1 MFKSF
6 SIATKIALALCILII
21 GYSTSIM
28 VSFFAGE
35 NIKARAFYVSE
46 CLYPAAFQSKELLV
60 AFDKQNA
67 FYYDAFSEGE
77 VSYVEYAGKQSV
89 LVLTSLQAIA
99 DLKGFKED
107 ERKRIIGLGTRLGH
121 YTDKADKHFTKFIQ
135 DMENAIP
142 LSPKEQKEKNK
153 ETDALNEALNSERD
167 NLRKAFVENTT
178 KLSNSLKEELDG
190 VSKETSSQ
198 QRVNLIVFL
207 IVVVVTFGLVGWII
221 RRTVSNPLKR
231 TVVLISEIA
240 SGDLTREFHS
250 DMKDEVGQIIEALNT
265 MVGSL
270 KEILHLVA
278 ETTKKTST
286 ASLEISAAVE
296 EQAAVT
302 SEQSSSVSE
311 ITATMEELSITTTQV
326 AEYSNSVAGIAI
338 ESLENTKIGAE
349 SVELVMN
356 KMNEINVDNQKNI
369 RDIIDLGKK
378 SEEINKVMV
387 IINNIADQTKLI
399 AFNAAL
405 EASSAGEA
413 GKRFGVVA
421 AEIRRL
427 ADSVIVSTGETESK
441 IKEIQDA
448 VNNMVIASEKS
459 SKGIR
464 DGLEY
469 STDTAVKLNEIVSGA
484 QETADAAKQISLS
497 TQQELSA
504 TEQVLTALKE
514 IEQGAK
520 QAASSIGQIG
530 FISRDLENLSRDLT
544 ELIGKFR
551 LKKEKK

>member
-6 SIATKIALALCILII
+6 SIATKIAIALCILIV
-21 GYSTSIM
+21 GYSTSIL
-28 VSFFAGE
+28 VSYYAG
-35 NIKARAFYVSE
+35 NKIKARAFYVSA
-46 CLYPAAFQSKELLV
+46 CLYPAASHSKELLV
-60 AFDKQNA
+60 VFDKQSSS
-67 FYYDAFSEGE
+67 YYDAISVGE
-77 VSYVEYAGKQSV
+77 TDALDSAVE
-89 LVLTSLQAIA
+89 QAESADEYLKKIA
-99 DLKGFKED
+99 ALNGLRGNIRDGILKLK
-107 ERKRIIGLGTRLGH
+107 KRLNI
-121 YTDKADKHFTKFIQ
+121 YTDKATKYYKKTIM
-135 DMENAIP
+135 DEENSVV
-142 LSPKEQKEKNK
+142 LSPEEQKKKIEAGNL
-153 ETDALNEALNSERD
+153 LNDERD
-167 NLRKAFVENTT
+167 EIRKSLLNTT
-178 KLSNSLKEELDG
+178 TELSKSLKEELDG
-190 VSKETSSQ
+190 VSKDTGYQ
-198 QRVNLIVFL
+198 QIANLSIFS
-207 IVVVVTFGLVGWII
+207 IVVIISLCLALWII
-221 RRTVSNPLKR
+221 RRAVSKPLKR
-231 TVVLISEIA
+231 TVFLISEIA

-250 DMKDEVGQIIEALNT
+250 DMRDEVGQIIEALNT
-265 MVGSL
+265 MVVSL
-270 KEILHLVA
+270 KEILHMVA

-469 STDTAVKLNEIVSGA
+469 STDTAAKLNDIVAGA

-530 FISRDLENLSRDLT
+530 FISKDLENLSRDLT
-544 ELIGKFR
+544 GLIGKFR

>member
-1 MFKSF
+1 
-6 SIATKIALALCILII
+6 
-21 GYSTSIM
+21 
-28 VSFFAGE
+28 
-35 NIKARAFYVSE
+35 
-46 CLYPAAFQSKELLV
+46 
-60 AFDKQNA
+60 
-67 FYYDAFSEGE
+67 
-77 VSYVEYAGKQSV
+77 
-89 LVLTSLQAIA
+89 
-99 DLKGFKED
+99 
-107 ERKRIIGLGTRLGH
+107 
-121 YTDKADKHFTKFIQ
+121 
-135 DMENAIP
+135 MENAIP
-142 LSPKEQKEKNK
+142 LSPKEQEEKNK

-167 NLRKAFVENTT
+167 NLRNAFVENTT
-178 KLSNSLKEELDG
+178 KLSKSLKEELDG
-190 VSKETSSQ
+190 VSTDTRSQ
-198 QRVNLIVFL
+198 QAVNMAIFL
-207 IVVVVTFGLVGWII
+207 VVVVVSFGLVGWII
-221 RRTVSNPLKR
+221 RRAVSNPLKK
-231 TVVLISEIA
+231 TVSLISEIA

-265 MVGSL
+265 MVVSL
-270 KEILHLVA
+270 KEILYLVA

-427 ADSVIVSTGETESK
+427 ADSVIVSTGETENK

-551 LKKEKK
+551 LKKEEK